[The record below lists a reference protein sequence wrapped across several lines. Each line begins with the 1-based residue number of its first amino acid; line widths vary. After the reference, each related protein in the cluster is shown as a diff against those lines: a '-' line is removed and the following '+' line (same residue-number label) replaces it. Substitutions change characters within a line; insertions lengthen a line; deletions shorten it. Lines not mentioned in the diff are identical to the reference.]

1 MPLFQ
6 IGYRR
11 YEGRRT
17 SERLRWWPI
26 AREGLTIAWRSKL
39 LRRLVLVA
47 YLPILYFGPVFFAI
61 GRITDPS
68 TDLSRGPW
76 RELAEETL
84 SRELVARL
92 REDPTVVRTAV
103 WALVFTLFASSIQ
116 LILAGLVAAIVGP
129 PLISQD
135 LRSKAFLLY
144 FSRPI
149 SSVDYLLGKAGT
161 LGGLVAA
168 VTLLPSLVLYVLSI
182 VFSPSLQTVLH
193 TAPVLLDVVLSS
205 FLVIVPVTLVLL
217 VLSSLTMQPRFA
229 AAAWAVICAFGV
241 MFHHVIKATH
251 ALAGASWPRLF
262 SLGET
267 VRAAQLSV
275 FDLAGRFEAVPGARL
290 MGLPR
295 DFAADHGGGGALI
308 FLLVLCASSV
318 VLLLRRIAAPTRI

>member
-1 MPLFQ
+1 MPLFEL
-6 IGYRR
+6 GYRR
-11 YEGRRT
+11 YAGRRT
-17 SERLRWWPI
+17 RERLRWWPI
-26 AREGLTIAWRSKL
+26 AREGLTLAWRSKL

-68 TDLSRGPW
+68 TDLGRGPW
-76 RELAEETL
+76 RELAEEAL
-84 SRELVARL
+84 SREVVARL
-92 REDPTVVRTAV
+92 REDPTAVRSAV

-149 SSVDYLLGKAGT
+149 SRVDYLLGKAGT
-161 LGGLVAA
+161 LAA
-168 VTLLPSLVLYVLSI
+168 LLGTVTLGPSLTLYALSI

-193 TAPVLLDVVLSS
+193 TAPVLL
-205 FLVIVPVTLVLL
+205 
-217 VLSSLTMQPRFA
+217 VLSSLTTQARFA

-251 ALAGASWPRLF
+251 GLADATWPRLF

-267 VRAAQLSV
+267 VRAAQLAT
-275 FDLAGRFEAVPGARL
+275 FDVAGRFEAVPGARL
-290 MGLPR
+290 LPMVR
-295 DFAADHGGGGALI
+295 DLSAGAGGGEAAT
-308 FLLVLCASSV
+308 FLLLLCTACL
-318 VLLLRRIAAPTRI
+318 VLLLRRVGAPTRI